1 MDSDYKNWNVLN
13 CLNHLKNHIQFT
25 SDSKQ
30 EILDALKRAF
40 KKVNESSIVSNSR
53 MKNKAK
59 KLYDN
64 ACETF
69 KRREITEFFEKLDQE
84 FDARQNEWEL
94 ERSFDRNGCELLKK
108 SSDFN
113 TLKLSSRYAE
123 KSTELI
129 EKERKSDEDIFQPT
143 VSDTNL
149 HPIQS
154 TTEYADFFKDEAEKE
169 EVIENEK
176 ALISKRPYENEEA
189 VASKKNKNA
198 TSQYV
203 RDVSSSH
210 DDNNFFHLSPEET
223 QAHFSK
229 IHEQKAN
236 YNIQYVSVN
245 TMAFPALKEY
255 CNILERLEDHCVEE
269 ESQRGRHLFKLLSWS
284 VVDSKLFPTQ
294 DPICYPDLWRPAVNF
309 GIVIAGLED
318 TRHQKLQ
325 DAIPA
330 LNRIIKEGKMGMVQS
345 GIVGTIQRWLGLEPA
360 DFVID
365 APTAL
370 SALTSILLF
379 TPLPVR
385 PGADPSENHFKSQLW
400 TKILSDAFSLNIVPF
415 EPTWELHHQ
424 IPGDSGKGSARS
436 DFACVA
442 TSLTTKEQYP
452 FFILEFEV
460 GGMQVHKDYAVVV
473 AEASHA
479 LNRILSTHTYSESEI
494 SLIRVHVALVN
505 NAHIRFGMLRPLYS
519 QEYDTI
525 LYLYDQDIKS
535 FDLQSDCIGINIE
548 NTFNLIVY
556 LRQVVCK
563 DGLYLRN
570 LLDKGISG
578 KKRKLCSEFPRLP
591 SEAEKSRLPKVNF
604 TPKTKRV
611 RYKAYS
617 TLDEGDD
624 SRDSSAYYGGDLLN
638 LLKESNINQ
647 QVIGKIDSSITDSS
661 LMKISNLLN

>member
-1 MDSDYKNWNVLN
+1 MSHPTPLN
-13 CLNHLKNHIQFT
+13 FYIEFGLR
-25 SDSKQ
+25 SKQ
-30 EILDALKRAF
+30 AARSEYKTRLKQALECDLNSKKLLELEKKLFSGYYDNDWSRYDDWKENRKAN
-40 KKVNESSIVSNSR
+40 KKV
-53 MKNKAK
+53 K
-59 KLYDN
+59 KKKRQAHIEFHAQLDN
-64 ACETF
+64 D
-69 KRREITEFFEKLDQE
+69 L
-84 FDARQNEWEL
+84 
-94 ERSFDRNGCELLKK
+94 NGPL
-108 SSDFN
+108 
-113 TLKLSSRYAE
+113 TSRYHNDNFSNA
-123 KSTELI
+123 
-129 EKERKSDEDIFQPT
+129 
-143 VSDTNL
+143 
-149 HPIQS
+149 
-154 TTEYADFFKDEAEKE
+154 YADENGSYHGDESGQD
-169 EVIENEK
+169 N
-176 ALISKRPYENEEA
+176 
-189 VASKKNKNA
+189 
-198 TSQYV
+198 
-203 RDVSSSH
+203 DD
-210 DDNNFFHLSPEET
+210 DDNNFFHLSPET

-284 VVDSKLFPTQ
+284 VVDSKLFPAQ

-309 GIVIAGLED
+309 DIVIAALED

-325 DAIPA
+325 D
-330 LNRIIKEGKMGMVQS
+330 
-345 GIVGTIQRWLGLEPA
+345 PA
-360 DFVID
+360 DFAID

-400 TKILSDAFSLNIVPF
+400 TKIF
-415 EPTWELHHQ
+415 
-424 IPGDSGKGSARS
+424 GKGSARS

-494 SLIRVHVALVN
+494 SLIRMHVALVN

-519 QEYDTI
+519 QEYDTV

-570 LLDKGISG
+570 LLDKRISG
-578 KKRKLCSEFPRLP
+578 KKRKLCSELPRLP
-591 SEAEKSRLPKVNF
+591 SEAEKSRL
-604 TPKTKRV
+604 
-611 RYKAYS
+611 YKAYS

-624 SRDSSAYYGGDLLN
+624 SRDSSAYYCGDLLM
-638 LLKESNINQ
+638 LLEESGPRNINQ
-647 QVIGKIDSSITDSS
+647 QVIGKNDSSITDSS